1 MINILKL
8 PDLILLPIVQFH
20 EIFLFKFAC
29 NVVLT
34 QFREIIIFVKLVL
47 LVSNLVPD

>member
-29 NVVLT
+29 KVVT